1 MRRTV
6 IISVLVFFFTFT
18 AFAQAVEK
26 TVDHSELRTL
36 KTKVT
41 KAINNRDI
49 NTLRSYFTKEFS
61 FTTIDQT
68 VITNEKELQSYYD
81 KMFVGEDAIVES
93 LTIEVAADI
102 ETRFTSEKTG
112 YNYGSTIETYK
123 LKSGKST
130 VVNSRWSA
138 CIVKEEGQWKIAS
151 AHTGVNFMDNPY
163 LHYKSMSWFDRILVF
178 LNLTESPV
186 K

>member
-1 MRRTV
+1 MRR
-6 IISVLVFFFTFT
+6 ISIVSIVVFLLTF
-18 AFAQAVEK
+18 ASFAHAVER
-26 TVDHSELRTL
+26 TVDHDELRAL
-36 KTKVT
+36 KAKVI
-41 KAINNRDI
+41 KAINSRDI
-49 NTLRSYFTKEFS
+49 DTLRSCFAKEFS

-93 LTIEVAADI
+93 LTIEAEADI
-102 ETRFTSEKTG
+102 ETRFTSENTG
-112 YNYGSTIETYK
+112 YNYGSTVETYK

-130 VVNSRWSA
+130 VFNSRWSA
-138 CIVKEEGQWKIAS
+138 FIVKEDGQWKIAS

-163 LHYKSMSWFDRILVF
+163 LHYKSMSWFDKVLVF
-178 LNLTESPV
+178 LHLAESPV